1 MAVEER
7 WLLGMIAAWIRFE
20 KTCRSRFVD
29 VFLDAFAAI
38 EIPHNYFGGVRT
50 RNHGDLCSQPSAL
63 LTFSHC
69 VRGL

>member
-20 KTCRSRFVD
+20 KACRSRLVNF
-29 VFLDAFAAI
+29 FFDAVAAI

-50 RNHGDLCSQPSAL
+50 RNRGNLCS
-63 LTFSHC
+63 
-69 VRGL
+69 